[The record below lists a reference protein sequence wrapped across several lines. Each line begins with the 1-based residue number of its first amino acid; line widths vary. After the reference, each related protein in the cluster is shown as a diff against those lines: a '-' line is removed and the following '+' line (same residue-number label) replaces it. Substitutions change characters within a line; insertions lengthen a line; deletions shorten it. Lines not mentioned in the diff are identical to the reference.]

1 MWTPVP
7 AMHLARRLARR
18 PARDL
23 RERAEAIWEI
33 SAAERSVERPA
44 IFLPGQLERVTGW
57 AFASEHPRAAM
68 TGGREIIH
76 AATRAYLLR
85 DAMLVDGVLYKD
97 DACWHLQP
105 QVRRLPHVRVE
116 QEYARGAVYCSSSGN
131 KYFGNWLMDDCATYP
146 LAVAEGTPLTT
157 DQPVSVHTPAYEGWL
172 GMKPERVHA
181 AHVRELVIFEDIGQN
196 SSKRR
201 RCRDMGEKLRAHL
214 DRVTPHPGVFVLRGR
229 TGMQRL
235 LRNELELAERLRD
248 RRGFLILDPVK
259 ADVPT
264 IVATCAGAR
273 AVVGV
278 EGSGLMHGILHLPVG
293 GAVVALQPAN
303 RFVRVYKDLTDRDD
317 QHFAFVVAAMEPN
330 GDFTIDGDELER
342 TLDLLPPVAAG
353 A

>member
-1 MWTPVP
+1 MWTPLP
-7 AMHLARRLARR
+7 TLHFARRLARR

-33 SAAERSVERPA
+33 SAPETSVEQPA
-44 IFLPGQLERVTGW
+44 IFLPDQLERVTGW

-68 TGGREIIH
+68 MGGREIIH
-76 AATRAYLLR
+76 RPTSAYLLR
-85 DAMLVDGVLYKD
+85 DAMLIDGVLYKD

-105 QVRRLPHVRVE
+105 QTRRLPQMRVE
-116 QEYARGAVYCSSSGN
+116 QEIARGAVYCTSQGN

-146 LAVAEGTPLTT
+146 LAVAEGTPVTT
-157 DQPVSVHTPAYEGWL
+157 GQPVTVHTPAYEHWL
-172 GMKPERVHA
+172 GMNPERVTA
-181 AHVRELVIFEDIGQN
+181 ARIRELVIFEDIGQN
-196 SSKRR
+196 TSKHR
-201 RCRDMGEKLRAHL
+201 RCRAMGEALRGHL
-214 DRVTPHPGVFVLRGR
+214 DTVAPHPGVFVLRGR

-235 LRNELELAERLRD
+235 LRNEVELAERLRD
-248 RRGFLILDPVK
+248 RRGFRILDPVK

-278 EGSGLMHGILHLPVG
+278 EGSGLMHGILHLPAG
-293 GAVVALQPAN
+293 GSVVALQPAN
-303 RFVRVYKDLTDRDD
+303 RFVRVYKDLTDRDG

-342 TLDLLPPVAAG
+342 TLDLLPAVAAG